1 MTLDEIF
8 STKQTVLKYKD
19 EGQYLEFLEGLNPA
33 ELQEHIANEYG
44 RIPPLPS
51 SRNEKKRLINTS
63 LKEFRKRVKSTVVQ
77 KAPKRATKKAAKEA
91 TNIFNSFGL

>member
-8 STKQTVLKYKD
+8 STKHTVLKYRD
-19 EGQYLEFLEGLNPA
+19 ESEYVNFLENLNSA

-51 SRNEKKRLINTS
+51 SRNEKKRLINTC
-63 LKEFRKRVKSTVVQ
+63 LKEFKKKVKSTVVQ
-77 KAPKRATKKAAKEA
+77 AAPSRPTKKAVKEA
-91 TNIFNSFGL
+91 TNIFKSFGL